1 MDSQKSHWPVKVEN
15 RKQEEE
21 EGEAE
26 AVIIGGMVLDIH
38 ATPSIPPNPR
48 TTAPGKVCYA
58 AGGVARNIAE
68 CVSKLGTKPCMISTL
83 GLDMAGN
90 LLLEYWKSAGLSIEG
105 IRMGQEIDTPVVC
118 IVFDTYGEPAAAV
131 ASVESVERFLT
142 PEWIA
147 QFKSN
152 IASTPIVMVDANLS
166 PAALQ
171 ASCELAAEFGTPL
184 WFEPVSVA
192 KSRRIVSVAKYITF
206 ASPNEDELIAMAN
219 ALSYKDAFS
228 PIQKDNRTTTSLFQ
242 QLRPAIWILLEK
254 GIKVVVLT
262 LGSKGV
268 LLCSKGRLNFQ
279 HTGPKRNNRSHEF
292 SKKLH
297 ETINLHCPPDRFFSA
312 LRLEGSSSS
321 SSPYVV
327 HFPAVSSASVVR
339 LTGAGDCLVGG
350 AVASICAG
358 LDVMQSIAVGIAAA
372 KAAVDSE
379 TNVPTEYH
387 LEQIAED
394 ARSVYVGAN
403 VVFCQSLL

>member
-1 MDSQKSHWPVKVEN
+1 MVLVRNDQIQSKARTLGTINCPNKGEN
-15 RKQEEE
+15 GKDEK
-21 EGEAE
+21 EGE

-48 TTAPGKVCYA
+48 TTSPGKVCYA

-68 CVSKLGTKPCMISTL
+68 CVSKLGTRPYMISTL
-83 GLDMAGN
+83 GSDMPGN
-90 LLLEYWKSAGLSIEG
+90 LLLEYWKSAGLSTEG
-105 IRMGQEIDTPVVC
+105 IRMDQEIDTPVVC

-142 PEWIA
+142 PKWIS

-171 ASCELAAEFGTPL
+171 ASCELAAEFDTPV

-219 ALSYKDAFS
+219 ALSSKDEFF
-228 PIQKDNRTTTSLFQ
+228 PIQKDNSTTTSLFQ
-242 QLRPAIWILLEK
+242 QLRPAIWTLLEK

-268 LLCSKGRLNFQ
+268 LLCSKGRLNLQ
-279 HTGPKRNNRSHEF
+279 RTGPTRNNRSHEF

-297 ETINLHCPPDRFFSA
+297 ETIDLHCPPDR
-312 LRLEGSSSS
+312 LEESSSSS

-327 HFPAVSSASVVR
+327 HFPAVPSSSLVR

-350 AVASICAG
+350 AIASICAG

-372 KAAVDSE
+372 KAAVESE
-379 TNVPTEYH
+379 TNVPTAYN
-387 LEQIAED
+387 LEQIA
-394 ARSVYVGAN
+394 
-403 VVFCQSLL
+403 